1 MRVSS
6 KNSTIGGVDTTME
19 TVGIIGGSGLYTL
32 PGFEIKTIHQIDTP
46 FGKPSAPVVELEYDG
61 APVFFLARHGEHHE
75 FLPHEL
81 NYRANI
87 FALKQLGV
95 TSCLS
100 ISAVGSMKEEIAP
113 GDFLFPD
120 QLIDW
125 TQRKTQTFLGDG
137 LAGHPASADPFSL
150 DLTEQL
156 AATLSTHHSI
166 KEAKRTVHCGGSYI
180 CIEGPHLSTRAESE
194 IYRSF
199 GVSIIGMTA
208 CPEVRL
214 AFEAQ
219 MKFTLLGMVSDYDCW
234 HVSAEDV
241 TVAGVL
247 EVLRSSTEKVK
258 MALPELVRTM
268 RTLPRTDTEKSRIS
282 SALMVPI
289 ENAPRQDVLEIL
301 MR

>member
-1 MRVSS
+1 
-6 KNSTIGGVDTTME
+6 ME
-19 TVGIIGGSGLYTL
+19 TVGIIGGSRLYAL
-32 PGFEIKTIHQIDTP
+32 PGFETKTSHYMNTP

-150 DLTEQL
+150 DLTEHL
-156 AATLSTHHSI
+156 ATTLSSQRSI
-166 KEAKRTVHCGGSYI
+166 REAEGKVHCGGSYI

-194 IYRSF
+194 IYRMF

-219 MKFTLLGMVSDYDCW
+219 MKFALLGMVSDYDCW

-247 EVLRSSTEKVK
+247 EVLKSSTERVK
-258 MALPELVRTM
+258 MVLPELIRTM
-268 RTLPRTDTEKSRIS
+268 RGIPRTDTEKSRIS
-282 SALMVPI
+282 TSLMVPV
-289 ENAPRQDVLEIL
+289 ENAPRQDILEVL